1 MFRKTQNSC
10 GRLFDAF
17 PWVEPQE
24 VVERDCSVSFK
35 RIKCSDISA
44 QQLDSSVITA
54 HSLLESGNIIEPN
67 GSVDCIVSPSVD
79 DAVSFVSNSIPDEE

>member
-10 GRLFDAF
+10 GRLYDASF
-17 PWVEPQE
+17 WVEPQE
-24 VVERDCSVSFK
+24 VVEPDNSVSFK

-67 GSVDCIVSPSVD
+67 GSVDGIISPTIE
-79 DAVSFVSNSIPDEE
+79 DAVSLVSNSISDEV